1 MFMPRHVMKLM
12 SFSAAGLVDICHCL
26 GSTARV
32 TSLCLA
38 LVFATPAHADRRPI
52 QSVEVDRFIQEMR
65 ERHGFEQEELVDL
78 FAQTHLLPNV
88 LEAISRP
95 AEAKPWYEYRR
106 IFLTPTRVDEGV
118 EFWMSHRDILER
130 AEETFGV
137 PPEIIVAII
146 GVETLYGRYK
156 GKIRVLDSLATLGF
170 HYPRRSK
177 FFRSELEQFLLLTRE
192 EEFDP
197 VALRGSYAGAM
208 GVPQFI
214 SSSYRRYAVDFDD
227 DGIRDLLNNSA
238 DAIGSVANYLKLHGW
253 KRGEDV
259 VLSARVDGDGFRSL
273 LGTGMKPD
281 TRVGDMRKGGVDI
294 SADLP
299 EDILGIL
306 LELETEDGP
315 EYWVGL
321 GNFYT
326 ITRYNHSALY
336 AMAVNQ
342 LAETIRVQYLE
353 QAER

>member
-1 MFMPRHVMKLM
+1 MFTHRHIMKL
-12 SFSAAGLVDICHCL
+12 SGFIVPGLVDAWHWL
-26 GSTARV
+26 GSITRV

-38 LVFATPAHADRRPI
+38 LVFGTTAHADERPVQGI
-52 QSVEVDRFIQEMR
+52 GVDRFIQEMR
-65 ERHGFEQEELVDL
+65 ERHGFEQEVLVDL

-106 IFLTPTRVDEGV
+106 IFVTPTRVDGGV
-118 EFWMSHRDILER
+118 EFWMSHHDTLER
-130 AEETFGV
+130 AQEAFGV

-146 GVETLYGRYK
+146 GVETLYGKYK

-170 HYPRRSK
+170 HYPKRSK

-192 EEFDP
+192 EEFEP
-197 VALRGSYAGAM
+197 LSLEGSYAGAM

-214 SSSYRRYAVDFDD
+214 SSSYRRYAVDFDG
-227 DGIRDLLNNSA
+227 DGVRDLLNNSA

-253 KRGEDV
+253 ERGEDI
-259 VLSARVDGDGFRSL
+259 VLSASVCGDEFRNL
-273 LGTGMKPD
+273 LGKGMKPD
-281 TRVGDMRKGGVDI
+281 TRVGDMREGGVEI
-294 SADLP
+294 SADVP
-299 EDILGIL
+299 EGKLGTL
-306 LELETEDGP
+306 LELESENGS

-342 LAETIRVQYLE
+342 LAETIRDQYLE
-353 QAER
+353 QANQ